1 MDDSASGQPD
11 SKMLKMASALASL
24 RDSWVNMSLILKDHV
39 AELQTQ
45 HRDEVQTELERYL
58 SRLRESE
65 RRPGA

>member
-11 SKMLKMASALASL
+11 SKMLQMASALASL

-65 RRPGA
+65 KRPGA